1 VHVGADTGGTFTDL
15 VADDGR
21 VVKVLST
28 PDDPGRALRAGLAE
42 LCAGG
47 GAPRLLAHGTT
58 VATNALLERRGAA
71 VALLTTEGFADVI
84 EIGRQDRPSLYDIWA
99 DRPAPLVPRE
109 RRVEVAGRLDASGRE
124 LSPLPP
130 LSAAGG
136 APGTGS
142 RSGLPPL
149 TGGDPLRL
157 PDGVDS
163 VAVCLLHSDLNP
175 AHERAVAAALEARG
189 LDVSCSADVS
199 PEFREYERTVT
210 TVVNAYL
217 RPVCRPYLSQLG
229 GLAADVLVM
238 TSAGGLVDS
247 GEAARLPAALLL
259 SGPAGGVRAGA
270 AVAAACGY
278 PDAVTFDMGGTST
291 DVCLVRG
298 GVPEPAPGRVVAGLP
313 VRLPS
318 LDIHT
323 IGAGGGSI
331 ARLDPGGALTVG
343 PDSAGAEPGPA
354 CYGRGGTAPTVT
366 DADFVLGRIPADA
379 AFPGLGTLDR
389 AAAVRALSQA
399 LTPEPGADRPGPVG
413 AADGDSGAAPGADR
427 PGPAGVADGDGGA
440 APGADR
446 PGPAGAADGDSGAA
460 ADLAA
465 GVVAVVDAAMEQ
477 AVRAVTVERG
487 VDPAG
492 LALVAFGGAGP
503 LHACALAEA
512 LGMPAVIVPPR
523 AGALSAVG
531 LLCSP
536 PQRELVRSWPDPG
549 HHEGLDVALAGLGD
563 EARAALGDPEAEV
576 EFALDCRYRG
586 QSHELSVP
594 TVEAFHAEH
603 ERRNGYARPGAPVEV
618 VALRARARRPA
629 PLAAETLPVP
639 ARERRTGPAVAGE
652 PDCTVWIPQGWTAEP
667 GPLGAW
673 ILTRTGSS
681 PATGPD
687 RGPETAAEPASLGP
701 ASPGPAAL
709 GPAALQILIARLTGI
724 ADEMGAVLRRA
735 AFSPNIKERADCSAA
750 LFTPQGELLAQAEHI
765 PVHLG
770 SMPASVAAAIAAF
783 GDAVRPGDQIILND
797 PFAGGTHLNDITLVA
812 PSFTADGRLVGWAA
826 NRAHHADVGGMAPG
840 SIPPE
845 ATEVYQ
851 EGLRIPPVLLTPEV
865 EAVLFANSRTGAERR
880 GDLDA
885 QRGANQVGAARL
897 AELAG
902 EPLDEVVAY
911 GERRMRAA
919 LAALPDGTWTFADVL
934 DSTGAGPDQRAPARI
949 ALTLTVEDDRV
960 TFDFT
965 GSDAQRPGNV
975 NAVEAVT
982 VSAVAFALRSATDPT
997 IPANGGAM
1005 RPVRIVAP
1013 PGTVVA
1019 ARPPAAVGAG
1029 NVEVSQRVADVCFG
1043 ALARAAPDR
1052 VAAAGQGTM
1061 NNLLVGGPG
1070 WVYYETIAGGQGA
1083 RPHRP
1088 GQSGIHTGMTNTR
1101 NTPTEALERAFPLR
1115 VLRYRLRRGSGGEG
1129 LAPGGEGIERDL
1141 QALGDC
1147 TVSLITE
1154 RRVSRPWG
1162 LEGGEAGAPGENW
1175 VLRGGDEGRAE
1186 RLPDKCTVT
1195 LHAGDVVRMLTPGGG
1210 GWGRPG
1216 GRRGSAP
1223 GR

>member
-1 VHVGADTGGTFTDL
+1 VLVGADTGGTFTDL
-15 VADDGR
+15 VAGDGR

-28 PDDPGRALRAGLAE
+28 PDDPGRALREGLEA
-42 LCAGG
+42 LGDT
-47 GAPRLLAHGTT
+47 PRPALLAHGTT
-58 VATNALLERRGAA
+58 VATNALLERRGAR
-71 VALLTTEGFADVI
+71 VALVTTEGFADVI

-99 DRPAPLVPRE
+99 DRPTPLVPRE
-109 RRVEVAGRLDASGRE
+109 LRFEVAGRLDATGTE
-124 LSPLPP
+124 ISPAPP
-130 LSAAGG
+130 PSAVPA
-136 APGTGS
+136 
-142 RSGLPPL
+142 
-149 TGGDPLRL
+149 L
-157 PDGVDS
+157 PDGVGAA
-163 VAVCLLHSDLNP
+163 AVCLLHADLNA
-175 AHERAVAAALEARG
+175 AHEEAVAAALAARG
-189 LDVSCSADVS
+189 VDVSRSSQVS

-217 RPVCRPYLSQLG
+217 QPICRPYVERLE
-229 GLAADVLVM
+229 GLADEVLVM
-238 TSAGGLVDS
+238 TSAGGLVGSD
-247 GEAARLPAALLL
+247 EAARLPATLLL

-270 AVAAACGY
+270 AVAGACGY

-298 GVPEPAPGRVVAGLP
+298 GVPEPAPGRLVAGLP
-313 VRLPS
+313 VRLPA

-323 IGAGGGSI
+323 IGAGGGSV
-331 ARLDPGGALTVG
+331 ARLDPGGALVVG
-343 PDSAGAEPGPA
+343 PDSAGAVPGPA

-366 DADFVLGRIPADA
+366 DADLILGRIPAGA
-379 AFPGLGTLDR
+379 AFSGLGTLDFD
-389 AAAVRALSQA
+389 AARTALLDTLGSDRDGS
-399 LTPEPGADRPGPVG
+399 PE
-413 AADGDSGAAPGADR
+413 
-427 PGPAGVADGDGGA
+427 GVA
-440 APGADR
+440 
-446 PGPAGAADGDSGAA
+446 S
-460 ADLAA
+460 

-512 LGMPAVIVPPR
+512 LDMAAVIVPPR
-523 AGALSAVG
+523 AGVLSAVG

-536 PQRELVRSWPDPG
+536 RQRELVRSWPDPADRD
-549 HHEGLDVALAGLGD
+549 GLDAALAALGS
-563 EARAALGDPEAEV
+563 EARAAVAGIGAGSAEPEIEV
-576 EFALDCRYRG
+576 EYALDCRYRG

-594 TVEAFHAEH
+594 SIEAFHAEH
-603 ERRNGYARPGAPVEV
+603 ERRNGYARPEAPVDV

-629 PLAAETLPVP
+629 PLEPEHLPLVT
-639 ARERRTGPAVAGE
+639 RERLEGPAVAAE
-652 PDCTVWIPQGWTAEP
+652 HDCTVWIPDGWVAEP

-673 ILTRTGSS
+673 IVTRPHHDGNRLRSQGEGAHEAHHRS
-681 PATGPD
+681 RGEGPVREAGALD
-687 RGPETAAEPASLGP
+687 
-701 ASPGPAAL
+701 PAAL
-709 GPAALQILIARLTGI
+709 RILIGRLTGI

-750 LFTPQGELLAQAEHI
+750 LFTPAGELLAQAEHI

-770 SMPASVAAAIAAF
+770 SMPASVQAAIDAF
-783 GDAVRPGDQIILND
+783 GERVRPGDQIILND

-812 PSFTADGRLVGWAA
+812 PCYTDDGRLAGWAA

-845 ATEVYQ
+845 ATEIYQ

-865 EAVLFANSRTGAERR
+865 EAILFANSRTGDERR

-885 QRGANQVGAARL
+885 QRGANQVGVIRL
-897 AELAG
+897 AALAG
-902 EPLDEVVAY
+902 APLDEIVAY

-919 LAALPDGTWTFADVL
+919 LAAMPDGTWSFDDIL
-934 DSTGAGPDQRAPARI
+934 DSTGAGPDHRRPARI
-949 ALTLTVEDDRV
+949 ALTLTIDGGAA

-965 GSDAQRPGNV
+965 GTDEQRPGNV

-1005 RPVRIVAP
+1005 RPVSIVAP

-1043 ALARAAPDR
+1043 ALAQACPDR

-1061 NNLLVGGPG
+1061 NNLLVGGDG
-1070 WVYYETIAGGQGA
+1070 WVYYETIAGGQGG

-1088 GQSGIHTGMTNTR
+1088 GMSGVHTGMTNTK
-1101 NTPTEALERAFPLR
+1101 NTPIEALERAYPMR
-1115 VLRYRLRRGSGGEG
+1115 VRRYRLRRGSGGFG
-1129 LAPGGEGIERDL
+1129 AAPGGDGIERDL
-1141 QALGDC
+1141 EMREDC

-1154 RRVSRPWG
+1154 RRLSRPWG
-1162 LEGGEAGAPGENW
+1162 LAGGGPGAVGENW
-1175 VLRGGDEGRAE
+1175 LLQGGDESRAE
-1186 RLPDKCTVT
+1186 RLPDKCTVR
-1195 LHAGDVVRMLTPGGG
+1195 LRRGDVLRMLTPGGG
-1210 GWGRPG
+1210 GWGTPV
-1216 GRRGSAP
+1216 SE
-1223 GR
+1223 